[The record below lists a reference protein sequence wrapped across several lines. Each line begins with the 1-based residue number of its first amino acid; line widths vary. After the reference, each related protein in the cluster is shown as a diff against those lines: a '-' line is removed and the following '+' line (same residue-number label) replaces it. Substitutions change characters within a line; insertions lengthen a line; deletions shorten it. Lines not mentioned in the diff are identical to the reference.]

1 LLFRKIFSYP
11 LDKRK
16 KEVYDKTIGGSF
28 SAKEELIMM
37 KHSFAVEYYFSFAYY
52 FTGKACLS
60 FTENGSND

>member
-1 LLFRKIFSYP
+1 
-11 LDKRK
+11 
-16 KEVYDKTIGGSF
+16 VYDKTIGGSF